1 MPGPPAVMVLG
12 SNRLTDAQILTIVLA
27 TVPTII
33 TVLIGIFI
41 NGARLNDLRSYMGLR
56 FNDVDR
62 RMEEMISTF
71 RQTS

>member
-1 MPGPPAVMVLG
+1 MVLG